1 MNTTKILDSEINDF
15 KIASLPS
22 RPTAPTAFGGKG
34 YTSSEM
40 KAAFDRLPLFII
52 ERLNELIDDVTEL
65 SEAIAELSEKE
76 A

>member
-1 MNTTKILDSEINDF
+1 MKSKKITDTDIKDL
-15 KIASLPS
+15 KVASLPS
-22 RPTAPTAFGGKG
+22 RPTAPAANGGAG
-34 YTSSEM
+34 YTANQM